1 MKRLFLVT
9 ILLIGGLLLAN
20 TLTWAD
26 GIILPPVG
34 VSISIKYHV
43 VNVEITDQVATTF
56 VDQVFINEAPFQIEG
71 TYIFPLSE
79 GVSVSEFA
87 MFVDGE
93 RLEAEMLDSEKA
105 RKIYEDIVRRRNDPA
120 LLEYMGGGMF
130 RARVFPIPAKGEK
143 RIQLEYS
150 EILKADAGL
159 VKYQYPLNTEKFSHR
174 PLEKV
179 SVSVNLH
186 STSPLKAIYSPSHQ
200 VVVNRNDEHDAEIK
214 YVDENIKPDRDF
226 LLYYTVSLDDFGLN
240 LLTHRIGN
248 EDGFYLLM
256 LAPKPQVD
264 ESEVADKNIVF
275 VFDTSG
281 SMRGEKIEQAKEALK
296 FGINTLNAGDYFN
309 IIDFSTEAR
318 KFEDK
323 PVAAGVEN
331 VQAAL
336 KYADALDATGG
347 TNINEALLEGL
358 KQFEDTA
365 MIVFLTDGQ
374 PTVGITNN
382 NEITQNVKMSNAQ
395 STRLFVFGV
404 GYNVNTHLLDRLATE
419 NSGVSEYVRPEENIE
434 VKVSA
439 FFSKISNPV
448 LSKLKLNMGSVV
460 TSDVYP
466 KQLPDLFA
474 GMQLIQLGRYQ
485 NSGNTAV
492 TLTGEINGQTQQFI
506 YDGAFAQENAENEFL
521 PRLWAT
527 RKVGYLLD
535 QIRLNGENQELV
547 DEVVRLG
554 KLYGIITPYTSF
566 LITEDEPIVL
576 PPSVGPLDLS
586 TALDPNA
593 FGKVTAGKG
602 AIDVSVITRGLGE
615 AETQD
620 AGLSVASIKTIGRK
634 TFILRDDVWTD
645 TEYQEGQPTVDITY
659 GGRDYFDLIAA
670 NPELGRYFALG
681 QKVIVGFNGV
691 FYRVEPGELLNYG
704 DVNEDGSVGV
714 DDAILILQARV
725 GLVTLTQT
733 QQITADV
740 NGDGDVTTFDAY
752 LVMRYAAGIIEVFPV
767 EGVNPPAAPG
777 RATTNKG
784 SRTDS
789 LMVSLSD
796 VSAKPGQIVTIP
808 LRIDNTAGIS
818 SGEIGIS
825 YDANRLK
832 FINVSTSSLTAG
844 YPLVYNIVQKA
855 GQPQQQIS
863 PLCKGG
869 AGGILNIAF
878 AGGLPINRDGPILN
892 IDFRISPKAEADAG
906 TIPIN
911 LSKVRL
917 GEGNI
922 PVITKSGSI
931 EILPDCNLLLTNY
944 PNPFN
949 PETWI
954 PYQLAQT
961 AEVTISI
968 YNTKGQLIR
977 TLNLGVKP
985 VGMYVT
991 QDRAAYWDGMDKN
1004 GEGVAS
1010 GLYFYTLKSGSFQAT
1025 RKMLVIK

>member
-1 MKRLFLVT
+1 MKRLFIIT
-9 ILLIGGLLLAN
+9 ILLLGGLLFTN

-34 VSISIKYHV
+34 VSISIKYHI

-105 RKIYEDIVRRRNDPA
+105 KQIYEDIVRRRNDPA

-179 SVSVNLH
+179 SVSANLH

-200 VVVNRNDEHDAEIK
+200 ITVNRNGEHDAEIK
-214 YVDENIKPDRDF
+214 YVDENVKPDRDF
-226 LLYYTVSLDDFGLN
+226 LFYYTVSLDDFGLN
-240 LLTHRIGN
+240 LLTHRTGN

-296 FGINTLNAGDYFN
+296 FGINTLRAGDFFN

-318 KFEDK
+318 KFRDK
-323 PVAAGVEN
+323 PVTASGEN
-331 VQAAL
+331 IQAAL
-336 KYADALDATGG
+336 KHANAINATGG

-358 KQFEDTA
+358 RQFEDTA

-374 PTVGITNN
+374 PTVGVTNN
-382 NEITQNVKMSNAQ
+382 DEITKNVRANNAP

-404 GYNVNTHLLDRLATE
+404 GYDVNTHLLDILAAE

-448 LSKLKLNMGSVV
+448 LSKLKLDMGSVV
-460 TSDVYP
+460 TLDVYP

-474 GMQLIQLGRYQ
+474 GMQLIQLGRYKDT
-485 NSGNTAV
+485 GNTAI
-492 TLTGEINGQTQQFI
+492 TLTGEINSQTQQFV
-506 YDGAFAQENAENEFL
+506 YESTFAQENAENEFL

-547 DEVVRLG
+547 DEIVSLG

-593 FGKVTAGKG
+593 FGKVTVGKG

-634 TFILRDDVWTD
+634 TFILQDDFWTD
-645 TEYQEGQPTVDITY
+645 TEYQEGRATVDITY

-714 DDAILILQARV
+714 DDAILILQSRV
-725 GLVTLTQT
+725 KLVTLTQA
-733 QQITADV
+733 QQISADV
-740 NGDGDVTTFDAY
+740 NGDGDVTTFDAF
-752 LVMRYAAGIIEVFPV
+752 LVMRYAEGIIEGFPV
-767 EGVNPPAAPG
+767 EGVTPAAPEVITKLK
-777 RATTNKG
+777 AQI
-784 SRTDS
+784 DS
-789 LMVSLSD
+789 LVVSLSD
-796 VSAKPGQIVTIP
+796 VSAKPGQIVSIP

-818 SGEIGIS
+818 AGEIGIS

-844 YPLVYNIVQKA
+844 YPLVYNIVQKI
-855 GQPQQQIS
+855 GQPQQHV
-863 PLCKGG
+863 
-869 AGGILNIAF
+869 LNIAL
-878 AGGLPINRDGPILN
+878 AGGLPINRDGAILKLE
-892 IDFRISPKAEADAG
+892 FRISSTVEADAG

-911 LSKVRL
+911 LSRVRL
-917 GEGNI
+917 GEENI
-922 PVITKSGSI
+922 PVITQDGSI
-931 EILPDCNLLLTNY
+931 EILPDRNLLLTNY

-977 TLNLGVKP
+977 ALNLGVKP
-985 VGMYVT
+985 AGMYVT
-991 QDRAAYWDGMDKN
+991 QDKAAYWDGMDKN

-1010 GLYFYTLKSGSFQAT
+1010 GLYFYTLKAGRFKAT

>member
-1 MKRLFLVT
+1 MKRLFIVT
-9 ILLIGGLLLAN
+9 ILLLAGLLLAN
-20 TLTWAD
+20 TLAWAD

-34 VSISIKYHV
+34 VSISIKYHI

-179 SVSVNLH
+179 SVSANLY

-200 VVVNRNDEHDAEIK
+200 VTVNRNGEHNAEIK
-214 YVDENIKPDRDF
+214 YVDENVKPDRDF

-296 FGINTLNAGDYFN
+296 FGINTLRAGDFFN
-309 IIDFSTEAR
+309 IIDFSTEVR
-318 KFEDK
+318 KFKDK
-323 PVAAGVEN
+323 PVAASVEN

-336 KYADALDATGG
+336 KYADALDAMGG

-374 PTVGITNN
+374 ATVGVTNN
-382 NEITQNVKMSNAQ
+382 NEITQNVKVSNAQ

-404 GYNVNTHLLDRLATE
+404 GYDVNTHLLDRLATE

-460 TSDVYP
+460 TLDVYP

-485 NSGNTAV
+485 NSGNTAI
-492 TLTGEINGQTQQFI
+492 TLTGEINSQTQQSV
-506 YDGAFAQENAENEFL
+506 YDGTFAQENAENEFL

-535 QIRLNGENQELV
+535 QIRLNGENQEVAEVAKTSV
-547 DEVVRLG
+547 DEIVRLG

-566 LITEDEPIVL
+566 LITEDEPILL

-593 FGKVTAGKG
+593 FGKVTVGKG

-634 TFILRDDVWTD
+634 TFIMQDDTWTD
-645 TEYQEGQPTVDITY
+645 TEYQEVQPTVDITY

-725 GLVTLTQT
+725 GLVNLTQA
-733 QQITADV
+733 QQIAADV

-752 LVMRYAAGIIEVFPV
+752 LVMRYAAGIIELFPV

-777 RATTNKG
+777 SAINFATTNNW
-784 SRTDS
+784 
-789 LMVSLSD
+789 VSLSD
-796 VSAKPGQIVTIP
+796 VSARHGQIVSIP
-808 LRIDNTAGIS
+808 LRIDNTAGIY
-818 SGEIGIS
+818 SGEIGIL
-825 YDANRLK
+825 YDASRLK

-844 YPLVYNIVQKA
+844 CPLVYNIAQKA
-855 GQPQQQIS
+855 GKPQ
-863 PLCKGG
+863 LHL
-869 AGGILNIAF
+869 LNIAL

-892 IDFRISPKAEADAG
+892 IEFRISPKAEADAG
-906 TIPIN
+906 TIPIK

-922 PVITKSGSI
+922 PVVTKDGSI
-931 EILPDCNLLLTNY
+931 EILPDRNLLLTNY

-985 VGMYVT
+985 AGMYVT
-991 QDRAAYWDGMDKN
+991 QDKAAYWDGMDKN
-1004 GEGVAS
+1004 GEEVAS
-1010 GLYFYTLKSGSFQAT
+1010 GLYFYTLKVGSFQAT

>member
-1 MKRLFLVT
+1 MKRLFIVT
-9 ILLIGGLLLAN
+9 ILLLGGLLLAN

-34 VSISIKYHV
+34 VSISIKYHI

-105 RKIYEDIVRRRNDPA
+105 KQIYEDIVRRRNDPA

-179 SVSVNLH
+179 SVSANLH

-200 VVVNRNDEHDAEIK
+200 ITVNRNGEHDAEIK
-214 YVDENIKPDRDF
+214 YVDENVKPDRDF
-226 LLYYTVSLDDFGLN
+226 LFYYTVSLDDFGLN
-240 LLTHRIGN
+240 LLTHRTGN

-296 FGINTLNAGDYFN
+296 FGINTLRAGDFFN

-318 KFEDK
+318 KFRDK
-323 PVAAGVEN
+323 PVTASGEN
-331 VQAAL
+331 IQAAL
-336 KYADALDATGG
+336 KHANAINATGG

-358 KQFEDTA
+358 RQFEDTA

-374 PTVGITNN
+374 PTVGVTNN
-382 NEITQNVKMSNAQ
+382 DEITKNVRANNAP

-404 GYNVNTHLLDRLATE
+404 GYDVNTHLLDILAAE

-448 LSKLKLNMGSVV
+448 LSKLKLDMGSVV
-460 TSDVYP
+460 TLDVYP

-474 GMQLIQLGRYQ
+474 GMQLIQLGRYKDT
-485 NSGNTAV
+485 GNTAI
-492 TLTGEINGQTQQFI
+492 TLTGEINSQTQQFV
-506 YDGAFAQENAENEFL
+506 YESTFAQENAENEFL

-547 DEVVRLG
+547 DEIVSLG

-593 FGKVTAGKG
+593 FGKVTVGKG

-634 TFILRDDVWTD
+634 TFILQDDFWTD
-645 TEYQEGQPTVDITY
+645 TEYQEGRATVDITY

-714 DDAILILQARV
+714 DDAILILQSRV
-725 GLVTLTQT
+725 KLVTLTQA
-733 QQITADV
+733 QQISADV
-740 NGDGDVTTFDAY
+740 NGDGDVTTFDAF
-752 LVMRYAAGIIEVFPV
+752 LVMRYAEGIIEGFPV
-767 EGVNPPAAPG
+767 EGVTPAAPEVITKLK
-777 RATTNKG
+777 AQI
-784 SRTDS
+784 DS
-789 LMVSLSD
+789 LVVSLSD
-796 VSAKPGQIVTIP
+796 VSAKPGQIVSIP

-818 SGEIGIS
+818 AGEIGIS

-844 YPLVYNIVQKA
+844 YPLVYNIVQKI
-855 GQPQQQIS
+855 GQPQQHV
-863 PLCKGG
+863 
-869 AGGILNIAF
+869 LNIAL
-878 AGGLPINRDGPILN
+878 AGGLPINRDGAILKLE
-892 IDFRISPKAEADAG
+892 FRISSKIEANAG
-906 TIPIN
+906 AIPIN

-922 PVITKSGSI
+922 PVITQDGSI
-931 EILPDCNLLLTNY
+931 KILPNRNLLLTNY

-954 PYQLAQT
+954 PYQLAQN

-985 VGMYVT
+985 AGMYVT
-991 QDRAAYWDGMDKN
+991 QDKAASWDGMDKN

-1010 GLYFYTLKSGSFQAT
+1010 GLYFYTLKAGSFKAT
-1025 RKMLVIK
+1025 RKMLVMK

>member
-1 MKRLFLVT
+1 VKILKRTFIVT
-9 ILLIGGLLLAN
+9 ILLLGGLLFVN
-20 TLTWAD
+20 SPTWAD

-34 VSISIKYHV
+34 VSISIKYHL
-43 VNVEITDQVATTF
+43 VNVEITDQVATTY
-56 VDQVFINEAPFQIEG
+56 VDQVFINEAPFQTEG

-93 RLEAEMLDSEKA
+93 RLEAEMLDSKKA
-105 RKIYEDIVRRRNDPA
+105 RQIYEDIVRRRNDPA

-159 VKYQYPLNTEKFSHR
+159 VKYQYPLNTEKFSNR

-200 VVVNRNDEHDAEIK
+200 IIVNRNGEHDAEIE
-214 YVDENIKPDRDF
+214 YVDENVKPDRDF

-264 ESEVADKNIVF
+264 ENEVVNKNIVF

-281 SMRGEKIEQAKEALK
+281 SMSGDKITQAKEALK
-296 FGINTLNAGDYFN
+296 FGINTLKTSDIFN
-309 IIDFSTEAR
+309 IIDFSTEVR
-318 KFEDK
+318 KFKDK
-323 PVAAGVEN
+323 PVAASGEN
-331 VQAAL
+331 TQAAL
-336 KYADALDATGG
+336 KYVGALKATGG

-358 KQFEDTA
+358 KQFENTA

-382 NEITQNVKMSNAQ
+382 DEIIQNVKASNAQ

-404 GYNVNTHLLDRLATE
+404 GYDVNTHLLDRLATE

-434 VKVSA
+434 VKISA
-439 FFSKISNPV
+439 FFSKVSNPV
-448 LSKLKLNMGSVV
+448 LSKLKLNMSSVV
-460 TSDVYP
+460 TLDVYP

-474 GMQLIQLGRYQ
+474 GMQLIQFGRYQ
-485 NSGNTAV
+485 NAGNTAI
-492 TLTGEINGQTQQFI
+492 TLTGEINSQTQQFV
-506 YDGAFAQENAENEFL
+506 YEGTFAQENAENDFL

-547 DEVVRLG
+547 DEIVRLG

-566 LITEDEPIVL
+566 LITEDEPIAL

-593 FGKVTAGKG
+593 FGKVTVGKG

-634 TFILRDDVWTD
+634 TFILKDDVWID

-659 GGRDYFDLIAA
+659 GSRSYFDLIAA
-670 NPELGRYFALG
+670 NPELSRYFALG
-681 QKVIVGFNGV
+681 KKVIVGFNGV
-691 FYRVEPGELLNYG
+691 FYRVAPGPLLNYG
-704 DVNEDGSVGV
+704 DVNENGSVGV

-725 GLVTLTQT
+725 GLVTLTQA
-733 QQITADV
+733 QQISADV
-740 NGDGDVTTFDAY
+740 NGDGDVTTFDAC
-752 LVMRYAAGIIEVFPV
+752 LVMRYAEGIIKVFPV
-767 EGVNPPAAPG
+767 EGVNPPAAG
-777 RATTNKG
+777 SWKSEGG
-784 SRTDS
+784 SRKAD
-789 LMVSLSD
+789 VSLSD
-796 VSAKPGQIVTIP
+796 VSARAGQIVSIP
-808 LRIDNTAGIS
+808 LRVDNGAGILS
-818 SGEIGIS
+818 GFWGSRGEAFAGEIGIS

-832 FINVSTSSLTAG
+832 FVSVSNSSLTAG
-844 YPLVYNIVQKA
+844 CPLVYNIVQQA
-855 GQPQQQIS
+855 SQPQQQ
-863 PLCKGG
+863 
-869 AGGILNIAF
+869 ILNIAF
-878 AGGLPINRDGPILN
+878 AGGKPIHRDGTILN
-892 IDFRISPKAEADAG
+892 IDFEISSKAKTDAK

-911 LSKVRL
+911 LSRVRL

-922 PVITKSGSI
+922 AVITKNGSI
-931 EILPDCNLLLTNY
+931 GILPDHNLLLTNY

-961 AEVTISI
+961 SEVTISI
-968 YNTKGQLIR
+968 YNTRGQLIR

-985 VGMYVT
+985 AGMYVT
-991 QDRAAYWDGMDKN
+991 QDKAACWDGMDN
-1004 GEGVAS
+1004 SGEEVAS
-1010 GLYFYTLKSGSFQAT
+1010 GVYFYTLRAGTFQAT